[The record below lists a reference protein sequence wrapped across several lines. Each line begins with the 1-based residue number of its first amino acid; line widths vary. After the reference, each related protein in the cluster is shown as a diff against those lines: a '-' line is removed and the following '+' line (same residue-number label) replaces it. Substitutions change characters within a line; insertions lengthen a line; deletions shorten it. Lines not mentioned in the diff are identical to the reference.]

1 MSREDPADPIALFRS
16 WYDEARAKEPSDPEA
31 MTLATVGPDG
41 RPSARM
47 VLLRGFD
54 ADGFTFYT
62 NYESRKGREILA
74 SSHVAL
80 CIHWKS
86 IRRQV
91 RIEGDAEP
99 VSAEEAD
106 AYFASRPRS
115 SQIGA
120 WASAQSRPLSS
131 RFELEKRIGEYTI
144 EFGLGAV
151 KRPPYWSGFRIA
163 PAAIEFWEDRPFRL
177 HDRLVYHR
185 RNGAWVTERLF
196 P

>member
-1 MSREDPADPIALFRS
+1 MPSEDSADPIALFRS
-16 WYDEARAKEPSDPEA
+16 WYDEARAGEPSDPEA
-31 MTLATVGPDG
+31 MTLATVGTDG

-54 ADGFTFYT
+54 AGGFTFYT
-62 NYESRKGREILA
+62 NLESRKGRELLA
-74 SSHVAL
+74 SPHAAL

-86 IRRQV
+86 LQRQV
-91 RIEGDAEP
+91 RIEGGVEP
-99 VSAEEAD
+99 VSPEEAD
-106 AYFASRPRS
+106 GYFASRPRS

-131 RFELEKRIGEYTI
+131 RFELERRIAEYTI
-144 EFGLGAV
+144 KFGLGAV
-151 KRPPYWSGFRIA
+151 KRPSYWSGFRIV
-163 PAAIEFWEDRPFRL
+163 PAAIEFWQDRPFRL

-185 RNGAWVTERLF
+185 RDGEWVPEHLF